1 MIRARPLPTLSPMT
15 DDPAVLIDR
24 LCVDR
29 GGRPVLDALDLA
41 LPTGAV
47 TGLLGPSGAGKS
59 TLIRAIVGVQK
70 VRSGSVTVLGKPAGS
85 PVLRRRVGY
94 MTQAPSIYDD
104 LSVSANL
111 RYFARLFGAP
121 GSRVAQVIGQVDLAA
136 DAGRPAGSLSGG
148 QRSRVSLGCALVADP
163 DLLVLDEP
171 TVGLDPVLR
180 RSLWQLFAEL
190 AAEGRTLIVS
200 SHVMDEAGRC
210 DELVLLRD
218 GAVLAQESPASLLE
232 RTGADDPEAAF
243 LTLIDGAEQ
252 AGGTHQDE
260 DRSAS

>member
-1 MIRARPLPTLSPMT
+1 MT

-24 LCVDR
+24 LRVDR
-29 GGRPVLDALDLA
+29 GGRPVLDGLSLA
-41 LPTGAV
+41 LRRGAV

-70 VRSGSVTVLGKPAGS
+70 VRSGSVTVLGQPAGS
-85 PVLRRRVGY
+85 PQLRRQVGY

-104 LSVSANL
+104 LTVTANL
-111 RYFARLFGAP
+111 RYFARLFAAP
-121 GSRVAQVIGQVDLAA
+121 GDRISQVIDQVDLAG
-136 DAGRPAGSLSGG
+136 DVGRPAGSLSGG

-180 RSLWQLFAEL
+180 RSLWRLFGEL
-190 AAEGRTLIVS
+190 AAAGKTLIVS
-200 SHVMDEAGRC
+200 SHVMDEASRC

-218 GAVLAQESPASLLE
+218 GTMLAKESPAALLE
-232 RTGADDPEAAF
+232 STGAPDAEAAF
-243 LTLIDGAEQ
+243 LALIDRAEQ
-252 AGGTHQDE
+252 ADPRRE
-260 DRSAS
+260 RSAS